1 MGVKQNSA
9 VRRPCKPSTSR
20 ALIGFLAAALLFSW
34 PCMVVADR
42 FSSPIGIVALD
53 PGHGG
58 NDTGG
63 RGQGGTIEKQV
74 ALSLARRMALEM
86 EPDYKVVLT
95 RSDDYNVPL
104 NERAAI
110 ANNQKADL
118 LISLHTSS
126 GFLHATEGINIYSF
140 KQAGKAPQPLFT
152 TGGPIAWDHTQ
163 LPHAAAAKQLAENL
177 RRTLAAMPGAP
188 EVRVMQTPLTMLK
201 GARMPAV
208 LIEIGYLTNPATEK
222 SLNAEDRQTAYAR
235 AIIQGIDT
243 YMAGLRR
250 DNSTN

>member
-1 MGVKQNSA
+1 MGVKRNSA
-9 VRRPCKPSTSR
+9 VHRPSKPLISR
-20 ALIGFLAAALLFSW
+20 VLIGVLAAALLFSW
-34 PCMVVADR
+34 PCMVIADR

-63 RGQGGTIEKQV
+63 RGQGGTTEKEIT
-74 ALSLARRMALEM
+74 LSLARRMALEM

-126 GFLHATEGINIYSF
+126 GFLHATQGINIYSF
-140 KQAGKAPQPLFT
+140 KQAGKETSPPFA
-152 TGGPIAWDHTQ
+152 TGGPIAWDRTQ
-163 LPHAAAAKQLAENL
+163 LPHAAAARQLAENL
-177 RRTLAAMPGAP
+177 RRTLSALPGAP

-222 SLNAEDRQTAYAR
+222 NLNAEDRQTAHAR
-235 AIIQGIDT
+235 AIIQGIDI
-243 YMAGLRR
+243 YMAGLRLK
-250 DNSTN
+250 NQTN